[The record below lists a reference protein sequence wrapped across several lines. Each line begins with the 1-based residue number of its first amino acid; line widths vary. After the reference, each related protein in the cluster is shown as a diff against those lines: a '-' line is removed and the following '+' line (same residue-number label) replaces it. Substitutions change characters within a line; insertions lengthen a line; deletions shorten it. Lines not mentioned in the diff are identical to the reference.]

1 MVEEA
6 SVREAGEAATVT
18 TYLSPPVTE
27 TDSIQ
32 NPRKRKRRDTYSISP
47 PHKQARASVYP
58 SPPPGCQI
66 ASECTSQTVV
76 AEKETEQTPISPP
89 ESTGLP
95 ATRKRRRDTFSI
107 SPSSSSRDCSSAS
120 NSTSQSVVAGEE
132 SKPAS
137 TSPPPVNRKRRDT
150 FSISPPS
157 SRHGP
162 TAPTVGLS
170 SKDDGKI
177 QSEIMDLLQKRVE
190 DRSMFVMV

>member
-1 MVEEA
+1 M
-6 SVREAGEAATVT
+6 
-18 TYLSPPVTE
+18 TE

-76 AEKETEQTPISPP
+76 AEKETEPTQTATIAKEIEPTPISPP

-107 SPSSSSRDCSSAS
+107 SPSSSSHDYNSAS
-120 NSTSQSVVAGEE
+120 NSTSQSVAADEE